1 MLWVEHCHF
10 SEFQMNVFNAVYRYP
25 LKKRHLHTTSI
36 VLVLNQKQWFWK
48 LALKHDRLSNKRL
61 SFSNVCRL
69 LLYWKIIVSGLF
81 TVHMLI
87 CWSIVKKNQKTMF
100 ALAKTKIQNSN
111 HCKVLLKSGWK
122 VWESLETHFTQI
134 LNEMCQQIWNPCDR
148 KLWIIRI

>member
-1 MLWVEHCHF
+1 MAFSFHSPGLFHF
-10 SEFQMNVFNAVYRYP
+10 ENHISGNDNWYQNP
-25 LKKRHLHTTSI
+25 LPKL
-36 VLVLNQKQWFWK
+36 K

-87 CWSIVKKNQKTMF
+87 CWSIVQKTMF
-100 ALAKTKIQNSN
+100 TLAKTKILNWN
-111 HCKVLLKSGWK
+111 NLKKVLLDCGWK